1 LKHRLILP
9 LSAAVATAALL
20 SSCAGGPERT
30 LSKVFVAPPW
40 TGDERHEYRLLDE
53 GEDLYGTCVLETDVD
68 AEPGTTRLSRLCA
81 NEPRYRDDGTVLV
94 DSRTL
99 TPFEASRVRT
109 DAEKNQRVAALSD
122 YQPPVVNFT
131 FDDRGKVRE
140 TVRDLPE
147 PTGKSPDPGYYDD
160 ESLLWLI
167 RGIDLREGY
176 EGSFQ
181 NINAGT
187 GQTFPVDLKVE
198 AQETVK
204 VPAGEFTTWRI
215 RIRTASVTQ
224 FAWVETGGSHRLVKA
239 RMEGIE
245 DVTYELTGSN

>member
-1 LKHRLILP
+1 MKP
-9 LSAAVATAALL
+9 LAVFPLAAAAAIAALL
-20 SSCAGGPERT
+20 SSCAGGSDRT
-30 LSKVFVAPPW
+30 LTKVFVAPPW
-40 TGDERHEYRLLDE
+40 TGDERNEYRLLDE
-53 GEDLYGTCVLETDVD
+53 GEDLYGTCILETDVD
-68 AEPGTTRLSRLCA
+68 AEPGKTRLSRRCA

-94 DSRTL
+94 DSQTL

-109 DAEKNQRVAALSD
+109 DAEKNERVAALSA
-122 YQPPVVNFT
+122 YEPPVVNFT
-131 FDDRGKVRE
+131 FDDRGRVRE

-147 PTGKSPDPGYYDD
+147 PTEESPDPGYYDD

-181 NINAGT
+181 NVNAGT

-198 AQETVK
+198 GQETVK
-204 VPAGEFTTWRI
+204 VPAGEFTAWKV

-224 FAWVETGGSHRLVKA
+224 YAWVEAEGSRRLVKA

-245 DVTYELTGSN
+245 DVIYELTGSN

>member
-1 LKHRLILP
+1 MKHRLILP
-9 LSAAVATAALL
+9 LSAAVAAAAFLPP
-20 SSCAGGPERT
+20 CAGGSERT
-30 LSKVFVAPPW
+30 LTKVFVAPPW

-68 AEPGTTRLSRLCA
+68 AEPGKTRLSRLCA

-94 DSRTL
+94 DSQTL
-99 TPFEASRVRT
+99 TPFQASRVRT
-109 DAEKNQRVAALSD
+109 DAEKNERVAALSD

-147 PTGKSPDPGYYDD
+147 PTDKSPEPGYYDD

-167 RGIDLREGY
+167 RGIDLRDGY

-198 AQETVK
+198 GQETVK

-224 FAWVETGGSHRLVKA
+224 YAWVETGGSHRLVKA

-245 DVTYELTGSN
+245 DVIYELTGSN